1 MKLRPDLPLMKCQ
14 TGPETVRRSPRF
26 RQGMTDPRSA
36 DMGGDHVKGGD
47 ETAGGVSGDRSATAS
62 LAVRF
67 GMAVFLDHTILEV
80 NDLAESVAFY
90 RDVVGLES
98 RGRSGPFEVM
108 LITPDL
114 ALDLWE
120 QSEPV
125 SRHLAIGMD
134 RVTFEATFDRI
145 RASGTPYGDGP
156 STSTSMRG
164 PGRSSGVH
172 GVTDSVYFH
181 DPSGHILEILT
192 YDHDR

>member
-1 MKLRPDLPLMKCQ
+1 
-14 TGPETVRRSPRF
+14 
-26 RQGMTDPRSA
+26 
-36 DMGGDHVKGGD
+36 MGVISSKGGD
-47 ETAGGVSGDRSATAS
+47 GTTRGASGDRIATAS
-62 LAVRF
+62 LGYDS

-80 NDLAESVAFY
+80 TDLAGSVAFY

-120 QSEPV
+120 QPQPV

-145 RASGTPYGDGP
+145 RTSGTPYGDGP
-156 STSTSMRG
+156 STSTNMRG

-172 GVTDSVYFH
+172 GATDSVYFH

-192 YDHDR
+192 YDDQK

>member
-1 MKLRPDLPLMKCQ
+1 LIRTIHADLGSDQVK
-14 TGPETVRRSPRF
+14 
-26 RQGMTDPRSA
+26 D
-36 DMGGDHVKGGD
+36 GDG
-47 ETAGGVSGDRSATAS
+47 TAGEVSSDRSATAS
-62 LAVRF
+62 LGCHS
-67 GMAVFLDHTILEV
+67 GMEVFLDHTILEV
-80 NDLAESVAFY
+80 VDLAESVAFY

-98 RGRSGPFEVM
+98 RGRNGPFEVM

-114 ALDLWE
+114 ALHLWE
-120 QSEPV
+120 QPQPV

-172 GVTDSVYFH
+172 GDTDSVYFH
-181 DPSGHILEILT
+181 DPRGHILEILT
-192 YDHDR
+192 FDDKK